1 MERGTTELNDTKA
14 KMLQVLNKIN
24 VAHHLKRELVQKAE
38 AECTQL
44 REAEMIR
51 CGTHEHC

>member
-1 MERGTTELNDTKA
+1 MERGTTELNDAKA
-14 KMLQVLNKIN
+14 KMFQVLNKIN
-24 VAHHLKRELVQKAE
+24 AAHNLKRELVQKAE

-44 REAEMIR
+44 REAQMTW